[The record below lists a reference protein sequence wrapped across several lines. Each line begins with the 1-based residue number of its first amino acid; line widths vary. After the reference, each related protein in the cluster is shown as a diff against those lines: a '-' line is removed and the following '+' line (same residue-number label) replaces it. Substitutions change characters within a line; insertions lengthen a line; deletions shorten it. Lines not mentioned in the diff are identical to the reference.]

1 MSKLF
6 SSALIC
12 FSLLSSSLFASEL
25 EEEIIGYM
33 DFAPYDAGIIMP
45 GAFEKDV
52 YDAVYLIDT
61 RDAAQYEKATIPGAV
76 NIEWREIPSRLDEIP
91 TDKKVVLFCNTGSLS
106 AQATFAARVLGM
118 ENVVVLQEGYI
129 GWRYKAPYKPN

>member
-1 MSKLF
+1 MKNYFKGIVVGL
-6 SSALIC
+6 ALTANAAIG
-12 FSLLSSSLFASEL
+12 SEL
-25 EEEIIGYM
+25 EEEIVGYM

-52 YDAVYLIDT
+52 YDAVYLVDT
-61 RDAAQYEKATIPGAV
+61 RDAGQFEEATIPGAV
-76 NIEWREIPSRLDEIP
+76 NIEWREIPSRLEELP

-106 AQATFAARVLGM
+106 AQAAFAARVLGM